1 MQNQAVAKR
10 QLLGIE
16 HDSIGI
22 LDSRIAGN
30 TPALVADHPATVFTR
45 RLSVVLVAVI
55 PTGCGI
61 G

>member
-1 MQNQAVAKR
+1 MENQPVAKG

-16 HDSIGI
+16 HQSIRI
-22 LDSRIAGN
+22 LDGRIAGN
-30 TPALVADHPATVFTR
+30 TPALMADDPATMFTR

-55 PTGCGI
+55 PTVCGI